1 MADAKAVMERVQD
14 WRTRSNH
21 NAAASSSAKQN
32 VTFSCLVPNAKG
44 FHGAFEA
51 GTDEVAIFGSA
62 SEAFSQK
69 NINCS
74 IKESIDR
81 FRQVAD
87 LATAHNIPLRGY
99 VSCVLGCPYQGH
111 VSPCDV
117 ARVSEQL
124 LELGC
129 HEISLGDTIGVGTP
143 LATVMM
149 LEQVKAVVEKDN
161 IAVHMHDTFGQALA
175 NIHAALLEGI
185 STIDSSVAG
194 LGGCP
199 YADGA
204 SGNVASE
211 DVVYMLHGMGIETGI
226 DLDRLIDA
234 GNFIS
239 GVLGR
244 ETRSKVASTPLATV
258 MMLEQVKVRCSLYS
272 FKQKMSRFPY
282 TYISLR
288 IIRTFSS
295 PLKRFAPFG
304 IDLLG
309 LYFGQAVVEKDNIA
323 VHMHDTFGQALAN
336 IHAALLEGIS
346 TIDSS
351 VAGLGGCPYADG
363 ASGNVASEDV
373 VYMLHGMGIE
383 TGIDLD
389 RLIDAGNFISGV
401 LGRETRSKV
410 ASAMKKSS
418 P

>member
-1 MADAKAVMERVQD
+1 MRWMHHLERRGKGVAAGHGTNRIIRRWLSGTINTRSNHYCFEDDYKSRLPRRVKIVEVGARDGLQNEAQFVSTDDKVTLITKLVEAGCRSVEVTSFVSPKWVPAMADAKAVMERVQD

-149 LEQVKAVVEKDN
+149 LEQVK
-161 IAVHMHDTFGQALA
+161 
-175 NIHAALLEGI
+175 
-185 STIDSSVAG
+185 
-194 LGGCP
+194 
-199 YADGA
+199 
-204 SGNVASE
+204 
-211 DVVYMLHGMGIETGI
+211 
-226 DLDRLIDA
+226 
-234 GNFIS
+234 
-239 GVLGR
+239 
-244 ETRSKVASTPLATV
+244 
-258 MMLEQVKVRCSLYS
+258 VRCSLYTVVSNKKCRVFHTHIYRSES
-272 FKQKMSRFPY
+272 F
-282 TYISLR
+282 
-288 IIRTFSS
+288 
-295 PLKRFAPFG
+295 
-304 IDLLG
+304 
-309 LYFGQAVVEKDNIA
+309 
-323 VHMHDTFGQALAN
+323 ALFLPHSN
-336 IHAALLEGIS
+336 ALHRLASIYW
-346 TIDSS
+346 DS
-351 VAGLGGCPYADG
+351 
-363 ASGNVASEDV
+363 
-373 VYMLHGMGIE
+373 I
-383 TGIDLD
+383 
-389 RLIDAGNFISGV
+389 
-401 LGRETRSKV
+401 LGRQL
-410 ASAMKKSS
+410 
-418 P
+418 

>member
-1 MADAKAVMERVQD
+1 MHHLERRGKGVAAGHGTNRIIRRWLSADSNRSNRYCFEDDYKSRLPRRVKIVEVGARDGLQNEAQFVSTDDKVTLITKLVEAGCRSVEVTSFVSPKWVPAMADAKAVMERIHD
-14 WRTRSNH
+14 WRTRSHH
-21 NAAASSSAKQN
+21 NVAKQN

-111 VSPCDV
+111 VSPSDV

-149 LEQVKAVVEKDN
+149 LEQRVFIPYTYRSESFALFLPHSNALHRFGINYLFELPFGQAVVEKDK

-226 DLDRLIDA
+226 DLDRLINA

-239 GVLGR
+239 GVIGR
-244 ETRSKVASTPLATV
+244 QTRSKVAA
-258 MMLEQVKVRCSLYS
+258 
-272 FKQKMSRFPY
+272 
-282 TYISLR
+282 
-288 IIRTFSS
+288 
-295 PLKRFAPFG
+295 
-304 IDLLG
+304 
-309 LYFGQAVVEKDNIA
+309 
-323 VHMHDTFGQALAN
+323 
-336 IHAALLEGIS
+336 
-346 TIDSS
+346 
-351 VAGLGGCPYADG
+351 
-363 ASGNVASEDV
+363 
-373 VYMLHGMGIE
+373 
-383 TGIDLD
+383 
-389 RLIDAGNFISGV
+389 
-401 LGRETRSKV
+401 
-410 ASAMKKSS
+410 AMKKSS